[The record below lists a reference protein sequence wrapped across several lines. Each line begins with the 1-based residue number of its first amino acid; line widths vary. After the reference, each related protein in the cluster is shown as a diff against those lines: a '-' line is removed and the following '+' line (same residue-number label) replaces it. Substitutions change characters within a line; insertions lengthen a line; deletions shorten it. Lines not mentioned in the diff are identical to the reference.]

1 MEPGEELEAITDV
14 VATLGE
20 LVAIITPPCRSTWP
34 LLYPRSLCA
43 DLRRFTCRL
52 HEALKRH
59 SVTFLRQRSV
69 TPLGQ
74 AVAALRATPGAT
86 WADVRAAVKGWR
98 KSVYELEDSWYWL
111 VEDAANLLDYWKNKV
126 TTEATTKATAT
137 AQAGDLQDES
147 TSWETAGD
155 NPVAAAQQ
163 PPVPP
168 DKDKLD
174 LMLDAHFARVDA
186 AKKAMEEAMV
196 ATSQAGTATRRGQ
209 QVEVAVGL
217 LGRLVVECDRADQ
230 LSWELHDQLD
240 DMEAALEGKKEVPTD
255 VPEALVVAVDKFQQL
270 WEASSRQNKRH
281 LLRRL
286 EVIYHLLLSP
296 YGSSGGP
303 GGHSVAK
310 RCQEA
315 IEDTWT
321 PSKKQRPVPSCSRTN
336 NGSSITGTPQQP
348 EGTWGKPKP
357 GAAGETA
364 GDLPS
369 DPNLLPPGARC
380 ELATSKS
387 ITFLKKYCYECI
399 PTGVTGTSQQRQD
412 FLIIGKESNESL
424 GLSVLPA
431 VISANCNEELRVL
444 AFTHKAPMVIQPKM
458 PIAIAIV
465 LPMNTNKRAGYQ
477 EMPFESFNSH
487 GRWVKHIGNAQP
499 MLTCRLTCSNESQK
513 CPGVTPATLITGTLD
528 TGADVTVISY
538 ESWPKDW
545 NLVPPMHSLTGIG
558 GGVISMQSE
567 FMITV
572 TGLEGKTAK
581 TRPYVVKRPIT
592 LWGRDVLSQWGTN
605 MKVDS

>member
-1 MEPGEELEAITDV
+1 MSKTVSSVLVVNKNGGDVGKDEARKPYKYDCLDSENVKPVSEIELKELEAITDV

-186 AKKAMEEAMV
+186 AEKAMEEAMV

-310 RCQEA
+310 SQEESEYANVWVTRPGGEVLLFPLNEGGRKKDRSKEEEALLIPPPYIPPQKPQIPDAPPMGPQEA
-315 IEDTWT
+315 
-321 PSKKQRPVPSCSRTN
+321 
-336 NGSSITGTPQQP
+336 GSNP
-348 EGTWGKPKP
+348 EPP
-357 GAAGETA
+357 EEVQ
-364 GDLPS
+364 
-369 DPNLLPPGARC
+369 DP
-380 ELATSKS
+380 
-387 ITFLKKYCYECI
+387 
-399 PTGVTGTSQQRQD
+399 
-412 FLIIGKESNESL
+412 
-424 GLSVLPA
+424 
-431 VISANCNEELRVL
+431 
-444 AFTHKAPMVIQPKM
+444 
-458 PIAIAIV
+458 
-465 LPMNTNKRAGYQ
+465 
-477 EMPFESFNSH
+477 
-487 GRWVKHIGNAQP
+487 
-499 MLTCRLTCSNESQK
+499 
-513 CPGVTPATLITGTLD
+513 
-528 TGADVTVISY
+528 
-538 ESWPKDW
+538 
-545 NLVPPMHSLTGIG
+545 
-558 GGVISMQSE
+558 
-567 FMITV
+567 
-572 TGLEGKTAK
+572 
-581 TRPYVVKRPIT
+581 
-592 LWGRDVLSQWGTN
+592 
-605 MKVDS
+605 